1 MFALVDCNNFYA
13 SCERLFN
20 PSLNGK
26 PVVVL
31 SNNDGCF
38 IARSAEAKA
47 LGLPMGGPAFKFREI
62 LKRHQV
68 KVYSANF
75 PLYGD
80 MSSRVMTT
88 LADLAPDIEI
98 YSIDECFLDMT
109 GFRRF
114 GFKEY
119 GALIRKTVTKHTG
132 IPVCIGMGPTKTLSK
147 AANRL
152 AKKDPRYN
160 GVCILSDEQEIQA
173 ALASL
178 TVGDIWGI
186 GRQWSALLQA
196 RGIKTALDFRCASST
211 WIRQHLH
218 ITGARIQEE
227 LKGHSCLP
235 LEQVRPK
242 KQSIC
247 TSRSFG
253 RVVTD
258 FEELQQAVATFA
270 GRCAAKLRKE
280 GSVASTLT
288 VFICTSPFNEPS
300 KKYWGT
306 RTVALRQPSQNTI
319 EIIRAGDMALS
330 AIFKPGFEYKK
341 AGVIVGEISSGTDSP
356 SPLSLFPDED
366 TEVMNDRGQKLMQVM
381 DKINRQYGNGTI
393 HTGTENSEALKPQQS
408 NLSPHYTTAWGEIME
423 VKLSNS
429 YDMNRNVKQ

>member
-1 MFALVDCNNFYA
+1 MFSLVDCNNFYV
-13 SCERLFN
+13 SCERVFN
-20 PSLNGK
+20 PSLNGQ

-38 IARSAEAKA
+38 IARSNEAKA
-47 LGLPMGGPAFKFREI
+47 LGLPMGGPAFKFKEI

-75 PLYGD
+75 ELYGD

-88 LADLAPDIEI
+88 LADLAPEIEI
-98 YSIDECFLDMT
+98 YSIDEAFLDMT
-109 GFRRF
+109 GFGRF
-114 GFKEY
+114 GFSEY
-119 GALIRKTVTKHTG
+119 GATIRKTVTKHTG
-132 IPVCIGMGPTKTLSK
+132 IQVCIGMGPTKTLAK

-152 AKKDPRYN
+152 AKKKPRYN
-160 GVCILSDEQEIQA
+160 GVCLLANEQEIQA

-178 TVGDIWGI
+178 KVEDIWGI

-196 RGIKTALDFRCASST
+196 RGINTALDFSRASST

-218 ITGARIQEE
+218 ITGARILEE
-227 LKGHSCLP
+227 LNGRSCIP
-235 LEQVRPK
+235 LEQVRPP

-253 RVVTD
+253 RSVVE

-270 GRCAAKLRKE
+270 GKCATKLRKE

-300 KKYWGT
+300 LKYWGT
-306 RTVALRQPSQNTI
+306 RTVALRQPSQDTI
-319 EIIRAGDMALS
+319 EIIRAANQVLT
-330 AIFKPGFEYKK
+330 AIFKAGFEYKK
-341 AGVIVGEISSGTDSP
+341 AGVIVAGIASTTVSA
-356 SPLSLFPDED
+356 SPLSLFPDEAAEL
-366 TEVMNDRGQKLMQVM
+366 TNERQQKLMLVM

-393 HTGTENSEALKPQQS
+393 HTGAENSERWKPQQA
-408 NLSPHYTTAWGEIME
+408 NLSPHYTTKWGEIIE
-423 VKLSNS
+423 VRGPHQYSS
-429 YDMNRNVKQ
+429 

>member
-1 MFALVDCNNFYA
+1 MFALVDCNNFYV
-13 SCERLFN
+13 SCERVFN

-38 IARSAEAKA
+38 IARSNEAKA
-47 LGLPMGGPAFKFREI
+47 LGLPMGGPAFKFRET
-62 LKRHQV
+62 LQKHQV

-80 MSSRVMTT
+80 MSSRVMET
-88 LADLAPDIEI
+88 LAGLVPEIEI
-98 YSIDECFLDMT
+98 YSIDEAFLDMT

-119 GALIRKTVTKHTG
+119 GAMIRKTVTQHTE
-132 IPVCIGMGPTKTLSK
+132 IPVCIGMGPTKTLAK
-147 AANRL
+147 VANRL
-152 AKKDPRYN
+152 AKKEPHYN
-160 GVCILSDEQEIQA
+160 GVCLLSEKQEIQS

-178 TVGDIWGI
+178 KVEDIWGI
-186 GRQWSALLQA
+186 GRQWSSLLQA
-196 RGIKTALDFRCASST
+196 GGINTALDYSRASSI

-218 ITGARIQEE
+218 ITGVRIQEE
-227 LKGHSCLP
+227 LNGHSCLP
-235 LEQVRPK
+235 LEQVRPP

-253 RVVTD
+253 RSVKD

-270 GRCAAKLRKE
+270 GKCAAKLRKE

-306 RTVALRQPSQNTI
+306 RTLALRQPSQDTI
-319 EIIRAGDMALS
+319 DIIRVADLVLK
-330 AIFKPGFEYKK
+330 AIFKAGYEYKK
-341 AGVIVGEISSGTDSP
+341 AGVIVGEISSATASVN
-356 SPLSLFPDED
+356 PLVLFPDEEAELT
-366 TEVMNDRGQKLMQVM
+366 TERQQNLMTAM

-393 HTGTENSEALKPQQS
+393 HTGAENLEAWKPSQL
-408 NLSPHYTTAWGEIME
+408 NLSPHYTTNWREIIE
-423 VKLSNS
+423 VKG
-429 YDMNRNVKQ
+429 